1 MLDPNTL
8 ENGDRERYEIR
19 ENVLIIRKLDP
30 ERDQAMY
37 QCKAS
42 NQIAERYSSGQLRI
56 LDIKPSFAKKYFV
69 TKSYYK
75 IEYGFLINF

>member
-1 MLDPNTL
+1 MFFVLKFTQQVFDPFQL
-8 ENGDRERYEIR
+8 EPEDRQRYEVR

-56 LDIKPSFAKKYFV
+56 LDIKPSFAKRYI
-69 TKSYYK
+69 SWR
-75 IEYGFLINF
+75 LI

>member
-1 MLDPNTL
+1 MMEP
-8 ENGDRERYEIR
+8 EDRDRYEVR
-19 ENVLIIRKLDP
+19 ENVLMIRKLDS

-56 LDIKPSFAKKYFV
+56 LSLKPSFTKK
-69 TKSYYK
+69 
-75 IEYGFLINF
+75 

>member
-1 MLDPNTL
+1 MEPFTL
-8 ENGDRERYEIR
+8 EQQDRERYEIR

-56 LDIKPSFAKKYFV
+56 MDVRPSFAKQ
-69 TKSYYK
+69 
-75 IEYGFLINF
+75 